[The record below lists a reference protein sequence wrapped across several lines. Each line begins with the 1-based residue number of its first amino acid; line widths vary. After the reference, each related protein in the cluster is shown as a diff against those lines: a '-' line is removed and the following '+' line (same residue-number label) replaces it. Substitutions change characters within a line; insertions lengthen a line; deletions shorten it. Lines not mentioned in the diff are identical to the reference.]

1 MISREQIEYLAALS
15 RISLSSGEKEKLS
28 KGLAGVLEYVKKL
41 EEIDTG
47 DVVAT
52 AHAVPVV
59 NDVREDSAE
68 TEGAPLEVH
77 ERDALVA
84 AFPEA
89 EGDHLKIKE
98 ILS

>member
-1 MISREQIEYLAALS
+1 MISKEQIEYLAALS
-15 RISLSSGEKEKLS
+15 RISLSEDEKEKLS
-28 KGLAGVLEYVKKL
+28 MGLAGVLEYVKKL
-41 EEIDTG
+41 DAIDIG
-47 DVVAT
+47 DVVPT

-68 TEGAPLEVH
+68 EEGAPAEVH
-77 ERDALVA
+77 ERDILID
-84 AFPEA
+84 AFPEK